1 MSKIQKALQWMLDIA
16 ADNSHGYSQQNRWSP
31 DYDCSSMVI
40 QAFENAGVPVKSA
53 GATYTGNMRPVFLR
67 NGFTDVTNKVNL
79 SNCSGMQPGDV
90 LLNQVHH
97 TAMYAGNGKIVHARG
112 QSYGSPAPGD
122 QGQEIAVTSYYNYP
136 WDCVLRYTS
145 ADAGGDVQPVAPSGR
160 VGTCTVQL
168 GEYITGCVDPQVKVI
183 QRLLRAKGFKGK
195 DKKVL
200 VIDGEFGENT
210 AYAVERMQKKA
221 GMKNINFG
229 TVSSKTWG
237 LLLE

>member
-1 MSKIQKALQWMLDIA
+1 MSKIQKALQWMLNIA
-16 ADNSHGYSQQNRWSP
+16 ADNSHGYSQQNRWGP

-90 LLNQVHH
+90 LLNQIHH

-122 QGQEIAVTSYYNYP
+122 QGREIAVTSYYNYP
-136 WDCVLRYTS
+136 WDCVLRYTGT
-145 ADAGGDVQPVAPSGR
+145 DAGDVQPAAPSGR

-168 GEYITGCVDPQVKVI
+168 GEYIPGCVDPQVKVI

-195 DKKVL
+195 DKKAL

-210 AYAVERMQKKA
+210 AYAVTRMQKKA